1 MRISD
6 WSSDVCS
13 SDLHAVAR
21 SLHLSAVA
29 AEEIELPGGI
39 EAGLEL
45 AGDLAAAGGRS
56 AAPAGRGS
64 GAVDGGIEDAA
75 GLAIAGP
82 RFADAR
88 LGGRDIEVAGDSLLD
103 ERIEPGV
110 AQPPPPP
117 LQQRRAGR
125 RKIGRAHV

>member
-13 SDLHAVAR
+13 SDLEGQQGSAQLLLGGLHAVAR

-45 AGDLAAAGGRS
+45 AGDLAAAGVRS

-82 RFADAR
+82 RFAAAR
-88 LGGRDIEVAGDSLLD
+88 LGGRDIEVAGARHLD
-103 ERIEPGV
+103 
-110 AQPPPPP
+110 
-117 LQQRRAGR
+117 
-125 RKIGRAHV
+125 

>member
-1 MRISD
+1 MLRRPP
-6 WSSDVCS
+6 
-13 SDLHAVAR
+13 R
-21 SLHLSAVA
+21 STRTDTL
-29 AEEIELPGGI
+29 LPYTTLFRSGI

-45 AGDLAAAGGRS
+45 AGDLAAAGVRS

-110 AQPPPPP
+110 RSEE
-117 LQQRRAGR
+117 RRVGKEWGSKGGARGAR
-125 RKIGRAHV
+125 DK